1 MKTIL
6 IVDDEPAAR
15 YGLRRALEGKYR
27 VTEAE
32 SAEAAREA
40 LATEQPD
47 LVLLDVVLPGQS
59 GLEFLRWMRATG
71 GNEAPVL
78 MVSALDTAKT
88 AVEALQL
95 GAADY
100 LVKGFEL
107 EELRQRVAN
116 LLKLATL
123 EKENDSLR
131 QRMASEGQFGQ
142 MIGRTSEMR
151 RAFEMA
157 DRVARTDST
166 VLILGESGTGK
177 DLLAQEIHARSP
189 RAGKP
194 FVAVNCAALP
204 ETLIESEL
212 FGYER
217 GAFTGAAQ
225 QKKGKFE
232 LASGGTLFLDEIG
245 DMNPVTQAKVLRALE
260 NRVIERLGGTQA
272 IPVDV
277 RVISATHR
285 NLPTEIRAGKFREDL
300 FYRLRVVTIEL
311 PALREHKTDI
321 PILAEAFLQMH
332 GARLR
337 SVAGGAAAAP
347 RKEGGASPS
356 PTGEIRA
363 SGAGETG
370 ASGGGNLARATRISR
385 EAMLALERYDWPGNV
400 RELKNALERALVLCQ
415 SHEIGVED
423 LPEEVMSGELV
434 LQHQSSNGAGEN
446 GFGEKDFREA
456 KRKFEIAYITKQLME
471 HRWNV
476 SKTAATIGLHRQSLQ
491 EKLREL
497 GIRRPGRELPEEDS
511 GE

>member
-15 YGLRRALEGKYR
+15 YGLRRALEAKYR
-27 VTEAE
+27 MAEAD

-40 LATEQPD
+40 LPRERPD
-47 LVLLDVVLPGQS
+47 LVLLDVVLPGQD
-59 GLEFLRWMRATG
+59 GLSFLKWMREQG
-71 GNEAPVL
+71 SEVPVL

-88 AVEALQL
+88 AVQALQL

-131 QRMASEGQFGQ
+131 RRMATEGEFGQ
-142 MIGRTSEMR
+142 MIGRSAEMR
-151 RAFEMA
+151 RAFETA
-157 DRVARTDST
+157 DRVAPTDST

-189 RAGKP
+189 RAAKP
-194 FVAVNCAALP
+194 YVAVNCAALP

-232 LASGGTLFLDEIG
+232 LASGGTIFLDEIG

-260 NRVIERLGGTQA
+260 NRTIERLGGTQP

-285 NLPTEIRAGKFREDL
+285 NLPSEIRNGKFREDL

-311 PALREHKTDI
+311 PPLRAHKSDVAL
-321 PILAEAFLQMH
+321 LAEAFLQMH
-332 GARLR
+332 AARLR
-337 SVAGGAAAAP
+337 
-347 RKEGGASPS
+347 
-356 PTGEIRA
+356 RA
-363 SGAGETG
+363 MR
-370 ASGGGNLARATRISR
+370 LSR
-385 EAMLALERYDWPGNV
+385 EALAALEKYDWPGNV
-400 RELKNALERALVLCQ
+400 RELKNALERSAVLCRGE
-415 SHEIGVED
+415 EIGVED
-423 LPEEVMSGELV
+423 LPPEVAHGEAIPV
-434 LQHQSSNGAGEN
+434 KQGGEDHDH
-446 GFGEKDFREA
+446 GMGEQDFREA
-456 KRKFEIAYITKQLME
+456 KRKFEVAYLMKQLAE

-476 SKTAATIGLHRQSLQ
+476 SRTASTIGLHRQSLQ

-497 GIRRPGRELPEEDS
+497 GIRRPGREPMEE
-511 GE
+511 G